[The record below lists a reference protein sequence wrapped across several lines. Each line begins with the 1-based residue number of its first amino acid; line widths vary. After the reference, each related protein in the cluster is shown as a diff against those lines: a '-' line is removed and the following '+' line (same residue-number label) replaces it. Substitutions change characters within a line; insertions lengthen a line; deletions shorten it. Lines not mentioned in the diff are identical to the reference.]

1 MDIEV
6 TAEDKFGGIAYESLF
21 VEIMSDIGKAFQ
33 LEKAMLVL
41 KPEVPLFIISI
52 RLRAV
57 PTNRTVADVSN
68 IRTED
73 NMIHITITD
82 ERYAPNI
89 LKELWKKY
97 GKDSVDQQTRFDLE
111 IKNAAEKDVS
121 SIVVASEEEYLKE
134 IIGAVWRTMP
144 EGIKNRHTYIDGQVI
159 TVIATE
165 EIFKPEMLKEGL
177 AHHKK
182 MIEGGKDV

>member
-1 MDIEV
+1 M
-6 TAEDKFGGIAYESLF
+6 
-21 VEIMSDIGKAFQ
+21 
-33 LEKAMLVL
+33 EKALLIL

-52 RLRAV
+52 RLRAE

-68 IRTED
+68 IRTEG
-73 NMIHITITD
+73 NMIHLTVTD

-97 GKDSVDQQTRFDLE
+97 GKDGVDQQTRFDME
-111 IKNAAEKDVS
+111 IKNASEKDVS

-134 IIGAVWRTMP
+134 IIGAIWISMP
-144 EGIKNRHTYIDGQVI
+144 EGIKNRHAYIDGPVI
-159 TVIATE
+159 TVVATE
-165 EIFKPEMLKEGL
+165 EIFQPDMLKEGL

-182 MIEGGKDV
+182 MTGGSKDV